1 MFNLMIILSSMI
13 NSEPFGSNNYKIAK
27 YIIENIEDLEDCSVS
42 QLAKSCYVSNSSIS
56 RFCRDIGMSDFN
68 ALKNQIAKF
77 GISQETTKGKYEFQS
92 YDPHQPAKSYITS
105 VIDNLKLV
113 IPSIDE
119 QAIQKLVKD
128 ISQYK
133 NVAAFGYRQS
143 ENVAL
148 NLQYDLQTNGKH
160 IFTCIKFT
168 EQAEYIEQANQ
179 DDLIIIFSDTGTYFD
194 RVFERVKPF
203 KNMKTKPK
211 IYMITSCHDLDIPY
225 VDEYIYY
232 HSRHDYASHPYPLM
246 MIADVICVEYA
257 HMKKIPH

>member
-1 MFNLMIILSSMI
+1 MIILSSMI

-77 GISQETTKGKYEFQS
+77 GISHETTKDKYEFQS

-119 QAIQKLVKD
+119 QAI
-128 ISQYK
+128 K
-133 NVAAFGYRQS
+133 N
-143 ENVAL
+143 L
-148 NLQYDLQTNGKH
+148 
-160 IFTCIKFT
+160 
-168 EQAEYIEQANQ
+168 
-179 DDLIIIFSDTGTYFD
+179 
-194 RVFERVKPF
+194 
-203 KNMKTKPK
+203 
-211 IYMITSCHDLDIPY
+211 
-225 VDEYIYY
+225 
-232 HSRHDYASHPYPLM
+232 
-246 MIADVICVEYA
+246 
-257 HMKKIPH
+257 

>member
-42 QLAKSCYVSNSSIS
+42 QLAKNCYVSNSSIS

-77 GISQETTKGKYEFQS
+77 GVSHETMKEKYEFKD
-92 YDPHQPAKSYITS
+92 YDSNQPMKSYIKS
-105 VIDNLKLV
+105 VIENLKLV
-113 IPSIDE
+113 LLSVDE
-119 QAIQKLVKD
+119 ESIQKLVKD
-128 ISQYK
+128 ISQYHK
-133 NVAAFGYRQS
+133 VAAFGYRQS

-148 NLQYDLQTNGKH
+148 NLQYDLQTSGKH
-160 IFTCIKFT
+160 IFTCIKFI
-168 EQAEYIEQANQ
+168 EQAEYMEHANQ
-179 DDLIIIFSDTGTYFD
+179 DHLIIIFSDTGTYFE
-194 RVFERVKPF
+194 RVFERTKPF
-203 KNMKTKPK
+203 KNVKTKPK
-211 IYMITSCHDLDIPY
+211 IYMITSNRDLKIPY

-246 MIADVICVEYA
+246 VISDVICVEYA